1 MKSNLVIRTV
11 VTALLLTG
19 ALSANAAEPQAAA
32 PAVPASAGVA
42 TYGQLDEMRSQNAL
56 LEMAVKNAELRS
68 KLAGGK
74 SSAAQD
80 LGGPPAPTRPAPAP
94 APAPA
99 SAAVAL
105 GLVAPAASTASVDL
119 VASDSEGRMTA
130 ILVLD
135 SGRKVK
141 ARVGSQI
148 PGVGTIRS
156 ISIDEVVAVVKGKTV
171 SLPFGVEPTLGT
183 SSAPAGAM
191 PGMPGLSTV
200 MPPIP
205 AMMRGGR

>member
-1 MKSNLVIRTV
+1 MKSNLVIHLV
-11 VTALLLTG
+11 VTALLLAG
-19 ALSANAAEPQAAA
+19 AFAANAAEPQTASPVA
-32 PAVPASAGVA
+32 PTSAGVA
-42 TYGQLDEMRSQNAL
+42 TYGQLDELRSQNAM
-56 LEMAVKNAELRS
+56 LEAALKNAELRS

-80 LGGPPAPTRPAPAP
+80 RAGSPALTRP

-119 VASDSEGRMTA
+119 VASDSQGRMTA

-148 PGVGTIRS
+148 PGVGMIRS
-156 ISIDEVVAVVKGKTV
+156 ISIDEVVALVKGKTV
-171 SLPFGVEPTLGT
+171 SLPFATEPTLGT
-183 SSAPAGAM
+183 SSAPTGAV